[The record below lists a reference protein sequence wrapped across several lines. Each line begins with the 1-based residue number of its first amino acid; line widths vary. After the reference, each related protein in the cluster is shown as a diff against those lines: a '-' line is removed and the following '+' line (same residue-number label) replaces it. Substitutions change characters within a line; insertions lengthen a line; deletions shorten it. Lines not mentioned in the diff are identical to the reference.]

1 MAGRRRDVIR
11 LSSPLP
17 PGTAVRREVG
27 LTGRAGPRG
36 AGRLGSQVDE
46 SVCIAAGQQEILFAL
61 FVGWECL
68 QTRKRTAEGAKGRP
82 PLAPVLGACGGTVAS
97 AALIMSATD
106 LGTRA
111 GLVGTL
117 VCVGGLGAL
126 YVKRFTDTENDPLE
140 WPGPKAW
147 PGFGI
152 FASWMA
158 FLASTQALSAI
169 NNPLLP

>member
-1 MAGRRRDVIR
+1 M
-11 LSSPLP
+11 
-17 PGTAVRREVG
+17 
-27 LTGRAGPRG
+27 
-36 AGRLGSQVDE
+36 
-46 SVCIAAGQQEILFAL
+46 CIAAGQQEILFAL

-82 PLAPVLGACGGTVAS
+82 PLAPVLGACGGTVVS